1 MNELKFFFFV
11 SCEYVDNNN
20 NYTEYLDFSMK
31 RDKKKDERNSMIN
44 VQSE

>member
-1 MNELKFFFFV
+1 MFV
-11 SCEYVDNNN
+11 DVDNNN